1 MQDLRA
7 RLAEAEE
14 MARTAERQKNQLQ
27 RLLQEFRR
35 HLTTLQLDT
44 QRMLEKVSLL
54 ESRPLCGEV
63 GQHSRPSFTGI
74 CLHLLVSYGI
84 HQSAACDRGA
94 SQEEVVS
101 SSRMGSRISA
111 LPPPSPDSHVCFKQ
125 ADSWVEKEEPAPSN

>member
-35 HLTTLQLDT
+35 RLTTLQLDT

-54 ESRPLCGEV
+54 QSRPLRGQV
-63 GQHSRPSFTGI
+63 GQHSRPSFTGL

-84 HQSAACDRGA
+84 QSAACDRE
-94 SQEEVVS
+94 SPRRKWLVVLGWISCS
-101 SSRMGSRISA
+101 SSES
-111 LPPPSPDSHVCFKQ
+111 
-125 ADSWVEKEEPAPSN
+125 

>member
-35 HLTTLQLDT
+35 RLTTLQLDT
-44 QRMLEKVSLL
+44 QRMLEK
-54 ESRPLCGEV
+54 
-63 GQHSRPSFTGI
+63 
-74 CLHLLVSYGI
+74 
-84 HQSAACDRGA
+84 
-94 SQEEVVS
+94 
-101 SSRMGSRISA
+101 
-111 LPPPSPDSHVCFKQ
+111 

>member
-35 HLTTLQLDT
+35 RLTTLQLDT

-84 HQSAACDRGA
+84 HQSAACDREPHRRKWLVVLRWDLG
-94 SQEEVVS
+94 SQPFLLRARILMSVS
-101 SSRMGSRISA
+101 NRPTAG
-111 LPPPSPDSHVCFKQ
+111 
-125 ADSWVEKEEPAPSN
+125 

>member
-35 HLTTLQLDT
+35 RLTTLQLDT

-54 ESRPLCGEV
+54 ESRPLRGEV
-63 GQHSRPSFTGI
+63 GQHSRLSFTGI

-84 HQSAACDRGA
+84 HQSAACDREPPRRKWLVVLGWDLG
-94 SQEEVVS
+94 SQPFLLQVL
-101 SSRMGSRISA
+101 I
-111 LPPPSPDSHVCFKQ
+111 LVCLFQ
-125 ADSWVEKEEPAPSN
+125 TG

>member
-35 HLTTLQLDT
+35 RLTTLQLDT

-54 ESRPLCGEV
+54 QSRPWR
-63 GQHSRPSFTGI
+63 GQVVSTAGRPSFTGL

-84 HQSAACDRGA
+84 HQSAAYDRESPRRKWLVVLGWDVG
-94 SQEEVVS
+94 SQLFLLRVL
-101 SSRMGSRISA
+101 I
-111 LPPPSPDSHVCFKQ
+111 LVCLFQ
-125 ADSWVEKEEPAPSN
+125 TG

>member
-35 HLTTLQLDT
+35 RLTTLQLDT

-54 ESRPLCGEV
+54 ESRPLRGEV
-63 GQHSRPSFTGI
+63 GQHSRLSFTGI

-84 HQSAACDRGA
+84 HQSAACDQEPPRRKWLVVLGWDLG
-94 SQEEVVS
+94 SQPFLLQVL
-101 SSRMGSRISA
+101 I
-111 LPPPSPDSHVCFKQ
+111 LVCLFQ
-125 ADSWVEKEEPAPSN
+125 TG